1 MSDKERINKS
11 KRERKN
17 FGWLQDNTKSDDG
30 SRENNRMMRQLT
42 PNNIVDEC
50 NLQTILAIKN
60 HVEMILCSGLD
71 MECVCVYVWERE

>member
-42 PNNIVDEC
+42 PNNIVDYS
-50 NLQTILAIKN
+50 NLAFPLVACKCEHNISFIFA
-60 HVEMILCSGLD
+60 
-71 MECVCVYVWERE
+71 